1 MKPGRLWPVII
12 AGALAVHV
20 VASLVVVFIATSDP
34 SYAVEEDYYQKAL
47 HWNDKRAQDRMN
59 DSLGWSIDFS
69 VEPPASPGDQ
79 PTLELRLQDGDAS
92 PLDGAVVSVEAFHNA
107 RSGDIVRIQPTP
119 AGDGVYRASFP
130 ADRNGRWEL
139 RFTVDH
145 DGRHFTH
152 VETRHL
158 FVEGSRK

>member
-12 AGALAVHV
+12 AGALALHV

-47 HWNDKRAQDRMN
+47 HWNDKRAQDRTN

-79 PTLELRLQDGDAS
+79 PTLEVRIQDDHAS
-92 PLDGAVVSVEAFHNA
+92 PLMGAMVLVEAFHNA
-107 RSGDIVRIQPTP
+107 RSGDILRTQLTP
-119 AGDGVYRASFP
+119 AGDGIYRAPFP

-139 RFTVDH
+139 RFTIEH
-145 DGRHFTH
+145 EGERFTH
-152 VETRHL
+152 SETRHL
-158 FVEGSRK
+158 FVEGNW